1 MKKPTTIYQFKTKY
15 LLTSIDLEDLVLEL
29 YEYSIKNNWSE
40 QTLKNRLNL
49 LQKLHRPYFIRLNKW
64 LISFNLPTETTITKA
79 IKSLENNV
87 FTSVIDVKEN
97 NFHNHKTKRGLIK
110 YLKRNP
116 DKLIDRND
124 AKYEGYRVF
133 LKKLNII

>member
-1 MKKPTTIYQFKTKY
+1 MKKPNTIYQFKTKY
-15 LLTSIDLEDLVLEL
+15 LLKSLDLEDLVLEI

-79 IKSLENNV
+79 KKSLENNV

-97 NFHNHKTKRGLIK
+97 KFYNHKTKSGLIE
-110 YLKRNP
+110 YLKKNP
-116 DKLIDRND
+116 DKLVDRND

-133 LKKLNII
+133 LEILIII

>member
-1 MKKPTTIYQFKTKY
+1 MKKPNTIYQFKTKY
-15 LLTSIDLEDLVLEL
+15 LLKSLDLEDLVLEI

-79 IKSLENNV
+79 KKTLENNV
-87 FTSVIDVKEN
+87 FTSVIYVKEN
-97 NFHNHKTKRGLIK
+97 IYYNHKTK
-110 YLKRNP
+110 Y
-116 DKLIDRND
+116 
-124 AKYEGYRVF
+124 
-133 LKKLNII
+133 IIYYT